1 MRKERLER
9 ALDVF
14 AKEREKKVGESLL
27 FSDVVGI
34 SEIPLSKIDLKDTQ
48 FKFRF
53 DMGEREIEELAKSIK
68 EGMLIN
74 PIVVRR
80 KNGMYQILSG
90 FRRFEAVKRI
100 GMKKIKAILV
110 DVSDDEA
117 YRINFDENLKRK
129 NLSHLEI
136 ALTIDKLRR
145 VLKKKDDEITKLL
158 GIKYRTMMRYL
169 KLLTLSD
176 DIKKALHRGELNF
189 THAQLLSKLKDER
202 IQNIL
207 FEKVLREKLTKRQLE
222 KEVERL
228 KSKEL
233 FRYEMPERLSKK
245 VKFYKRENVFHIK
258 LKSEDRDELREI
270 LKLILEMV
278 D

>member
-233 FRYEMPERLSKK
+233 FRYEMPERFSKK